1 VADEEAEQVGDDGSE
16 ADPNLPASARIHW
29 KQLTLYFADGSGLRS
44 SWNAEQDRAEQTGG
58 QRHMDTQAATA
69 EHLRALEELRDCGG
83 ATNWYT
89 NPELDAEAAPHPDE
103 VDWTGFEGVVS

>member
-1 VADEEAEQVGDDGSE
+1 MGDEETEQVGDDDSKT
-16 ADPNLPASARIHW
+16 DPNVPAGAPIHW
-29 KQLTLYFADGSGLRS
+29 TQLTLYFADGSGLRS
-44 SWNAEQDRAEQTGG
+44 SWNTEQDRAEQTGG
-58 QRHMDTQAATA
+58 PRRMDTEAATA

-89 NPELDAEAAPHPDE
+89 NPELDAEAAPRPDE